1 MHGRILALTLGLA
14 AISLGAPAT
23 ASAGPAEDFAAVFND
38 WKADREITSCRYTRT
53 QLENTDFVA
62 RLVSELSYTD
72 FPAQVAAELGRVKA
86 GRCASRTP
94 EGETRGGG
102 GSGGGRVGD
111 APRLPDRP
119 PTAGERAGS
128 PIGQLRIARVARRGG
143 TSREHVRITN
153 PGSARVHLG
162 GATIRNSRGRRARV
176 PGRLVVRP
184 GGTVTVRLGCS
195 RRRVPALRGATAWA
209 CARGTEF
216 FTDRGDVAQLVDR
229 AGTVVSQRGF
239 GRYRDTLNF

>member
-23 ASAGPAEDFAAVFND
+23 AAAGPAEDFAAVFND
-38 WKADREITSCRYTRT
+38 WKADREVTACRYSRA

-62 RLVSELSYTD
+62 RFVSELTYTD

-94 EGETRGGG
+94 EGETRGE
-102 GSGGGRVGD
+102 GGRAGD

-128 PIGQLRIARVARRGG
+128 PIGQLRIARVARRGRIA
-143 TSREHVRITN
+143 REHVRITN
-153 PGSARVHLG
+153 LGSTTVNLA

-195 RRRVPALRGATAWA
+195 RRRVPKLRGATAWA

-216 FTDRGDVAQLVDR
+216 FVDRGDVAQLVDR
-229 AGTVVSQRGF
+229 AGSVVSQRGF